1 MDLAG
6 FNAKPRRKSV
16 FIRNIE
22 KSRKAL
28 NHKTLPGF
36 PCLAG
41 ARRT

>member
-22 KSRKAL
+22 KSRGKAL
-28 NHKTLPGF
+28 NHKTLRDSLFGR
-36 PCLAG
+36 G
-41 ARRT
+41 RRT